1 MAMTAL
7 LTMTAMY
14 GSLNEFTPRISY
26 TTKMD
31 NWMIACIIFVL
42 IPLIE
47 LVLVLSLPVSNNTTA
62 FEKRAASSF
71 RVINPNVSGTGP
83 PEISDKKRW
92 MEEAGARNRKLELY
106 CKKWKFS
113 QTMLDKCSL
122 VVIFLTFTIFNSIY
136 WAELWTD
143 RHKY

>member
-47 LVLVLSLPVSNNTTA
+47 LVLVLSLPVSDNKTA
-62 FEKRAASSF
+62 FQKRAASSF
-71 RVINPNVSGTGP
+71 RVINPNVVGSGP
-83 PEISDKKRW
+83 AEISDKRW
-92 MEEAGARNRKLELY
+92 MEDVGARNWKLELY

-113 QTMLDKCSL
+113 QTMLDKYSL
-122 VVIFLTFTIFNSIY
+122 VVFFLTFTIFNYIY

-143 RHKY
+143 RH

>member
-1 MAMTAL
+1 MTAL

-31 NWMIACIIFVL
+31 NWMIACIVFVL

-47 LVLVLSLPVSNNTTA
+47 LVLVLSLPASENKTA
-62 FEKRAASSF
+62 SASSF
-71 RVINPNVSGTGP
+71 RVINPNVWGSGP
-83 PEISDKKRW
+83 PETSDKKR
-92 MEEAGARNRKLELY
+92 MEDVGARSWKLKLFWI
-106 CKKWKFS
+106 KWKLS

-122 VVIFLTFTIFNSIY
+122 MVFFLTFTIFNCIY
-136 WAELWTD
+136 WAELWKD
-143 RHKY
+143 RHKC

>member
-1 MAMTAL
+1 MTAL

-47 LVLVLSLPVSNNTTA
+47 LVLVLSLPVSDNKTA
-62 FEKRAASSF
+62 FQKRAASSF
-71 RVINPNVSGTGP
+71 RVINPNVVGSGP
-83 PEISDKKRW
+83 AEISDKRW
-92 MEEAGARNRKLELY
+92 MEDVGAGSGKLELC
-106 CKKWKFS
+106 CKKWRFS

-122 VVIFLTFTIFNSIY
+122 VVFFLTFTIFNSIY

>member
-47 LVLVLSLPVSNNTTA
+47 LVLVLSLPSSDNKTG
-62 FEKRAASSF
+62 FGKRASASSF
-71 RVINPNVSGTGP
+71 RVINPTVWGSGP
-83 PEISDKKRW
+83 PKTSDKNW
-92 MEEAGARNRKLELY
+92 SHAPSLSNTNIVS
-106 CKKWKFS
+106 S
-113 QTMLDKCSL
+113 QQS
-122 VVIFLTFTIFNSIY
+122 VS
-136 WAELWTD
+136 
-143 RHKY
+143 

>member
-1 MAMTAL
+1 MTAL

-47 LVLVLSLPVSNNTTA
+47 LVLVLSLPASDKKTA

-71 RVINPNVSGTGP
+71 MVINQSVAGTGP
-83 PEISDKKRW
+83 PEISDKRW
-92 MEEAGARNRKLELY
+92 MEDVGARNWKLELY

-122 VVIFLTFTIFNSIY
+122 VVFFLTFTIFNSIY

>member
-47 LVLVLSLPVSNNTTA
+47 LVLVLSLPVSDKKTA
-62 FEKRAASSF
+62 FEKKAASSF
-71 RVINPNVSGTGP
+71 RVINPNVVGSGP
-83 PEISDKKRW
+83 AEISDKRW
-92 MEEAGARNRKLELY
+92 MEDVGARNWKLELY

-122 VVIFLTFTIFNSIY
+122 VVFFLTFTIFNSIY

-143 RHKY
+143 RH

>member
-1 MAMTAL
+1 MTAL

-47 LVLVLSLPVSNNTTA
+47 LVLVLSLPASGKKTA

-71 RVINPNVSGTGP
+71 RVINPNVVGSGP
-83 PEISDKKRW
+83 AEISDSKRW
-92 MEEAGARNRKLELY
+92 MGDVGARNWKLELY

-113 QTMLDKCSL
+113 QTMLDKGSL
-122 VVIFLTFTIFNSIY
+122 VVFFLTFTIFNSIY

-143 RHKY
+143 RH